1 MLPPDAPVVRKFLHD
16 SLVAHVA
23 SRSAAGRPFVTPLWF
38 TPHAGVLWVTTG
50 LGSRLARNISHQPEV
65 TLLLWGEA
73 GRRPDGALRLRARA
87 TCHAGLPPW
96 AVLLRIA
103 ARYYLARGA
112 LASELGNATRWP
124 LRARYYAQVGGGPGH
139 VRLMPLDAEVIL
151 APVTAWGSASGATT
165 S

>member
-1 MLPPDAPVVRKFLHD
+1 MLPLDAPVVREFLRD

-50 LGSRLARNISHQPEV
+50 LDTRLVRNVARQPEV

-73 GRRPDGALRLRARA
+73 RQRTGEALRIRARA
-87 TCHAGLPPW
+87 TCHAGLPAW

-103 ARYYLARGA
+103 MRYYLAPGA
-112 LASELGNATRWP
+112 LASEFSNVTRWL
-124 LRARYYAQVGGGPGH
+124 LRTRYYAQVGGGPGH
-139 VRLMPLDAEVIL
+139 VCLVPLDAEVVP
-151 APVTAWGSASGATT
+151 APYVPPGRER
-165 S
+165 